1 MCLGFLDCLL
11 QHSSLCPIDLVVS
24 ASFHRRIASLLS
36 PNVNCYALW
45 YLGRYLLPRLAFWV
59 CIYGGGVEIASYV
72 VSRNKVELNTEKHSN
87 VSIFGRFP
95 QDWCMPSCQHLFV
108 ALDCTSATLQT
119 HFLPLFLSPSSPLSL
134 TQIIYLFRYFLNPL
148 NFSSSC
154 ACLSSS
160 PSKGIGERMRGKIGI
175 SVCVRGRSFLHHF
188 PPININYIEDVLIDE
203 FGGEYSFNWELLS
216 IFESVYY
223 IIISPPLF
231 IFSFKL

>member
-1 MCLGFLDCLL
+1 MCLRFLHCLL

-36 PNVNCYALW
+36 RNVNCYALW

-119 HFLPLFLSPSSPLSL
+119 HFLPLFLSPSSSLSH
-134 TQIIYLFRYFLNPL
+134 TN
-148 NFSSSC
+148 N
-154 ACLSSS
+154 LS
-160 PSKGIGERMRGKIGI
+160 
-175 SVCVRGRSFLHHF
+175 
-188 PPININYIEDVLIDE
+188 
-203 FGGEYSFNWELLS
+203 LS
-216 IFESVYY
+216 IFFKS
-223 IIISPPLF
+223 IKFLFIMRLF
-231 IFSFKL
+231 IFVTVKRYRWANEREDWYFCVRAWSILSPPFSSNKY